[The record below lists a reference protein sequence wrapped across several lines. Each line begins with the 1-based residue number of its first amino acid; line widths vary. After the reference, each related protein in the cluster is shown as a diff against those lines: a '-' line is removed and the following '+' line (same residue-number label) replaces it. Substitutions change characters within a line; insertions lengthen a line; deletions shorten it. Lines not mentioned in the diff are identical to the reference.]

1 MFETLRIKLF
11 GRQPFAKIS
20 NKTLERII
28 QREFGDRANAIKQKL
43 QSVANDTPGGKNR
56 LLAAIVKLA
65 DKDVDAVDKFI
76 EICNTDYRD
85 VLAKA
90 EYPECLELGFSKTHG
105 NKMKQIYLTEWEEY
119 SNCLK
124 KT

>member
-11 GRQPFAKIS
+11 GRQPFAKVS
-20 NKTLERII
+20 NKTLERLIH
-28 QREFGDRANAIKQKL
+28 REFGDRANEVKQKL
-43 QSVANDTPGGKNR
+43 GSVTNYTPESKNR
-56 LLAAIVKLA
+56 ILAAIVKLA
-65 DKDVDAVDKFI
+65 DKDVNAVDKFI
-76 EICNTDYRD
+76 EMSNTDDRD

-90 EYPECLELGFSKTHG
+90 EYPECLELGFGKTHG